1 MKEIR
6 DLKLVKKF
14 FVFRNEGF
22 LSDVRC
28 FFCKVLS
35 FCEFKNIYKVYGFEI
50 G

>member
-6 DLKLVKKF
+6 DLKSVKKF
-14 FVFRNEGF
+14 FLFRNEGP

-28 FFCKVLS
+28 FFCKALS
-35 FCEFKNIYKVYGFEI
+35 FCEFKNTYKVYGSET